1 MPTGKDLLKAAK
13 AEIREIQVAE
23 VKRIIDAPTNGEK
36 PIILDVREG
45 EEVAEGH
52 LPGAIALPR
61 GFLELRIE
69 TKIPDK
75 STPVIVYCAG
85 GNRSAFAA
93 RTLEEMGY
101 GDVQSMAGGFGK
113 WVEVGFTYEKPRSLT
128 QIQKQRY
135 SRHLLIP
142 EVGETGQLKLLDAKV
157 LLIGAGGLGA
167 PAALYL
173 AAAGVGTLGI
183 VDNDVVD
190 MSNLQRQVIHTNDRV
205 GKPKVE
211 SARATIAGLNPDVN
225 VVAHQLRLDVS
236 NAVDIFSQYDVVLD
250 GTDNF
255 ATRYLINDVCVHL
268 GKPNVHGSVYRFEG
282 QATVFAPK
290 RGGPCYRCLYPLP
303 PPPEL
308 APSCADAGV
317 LGILPGIVG
326 LLQATEVVKL
336 VLNQGNALIGRLVMF
351 DALKSTFREMR
362 LKRDP
367 DCPMCGE
374 RAVFKGFEMYEQ
386 FCSDTFRAAAAG

>member
-1 MPTGKDLLKAAK
+1 MPTGKDLLKAVR
-13 AEIREIQVAE
+13 AEIREIKVAD
-23 VKRIIDAPTNGEK
+23 VKRVVDAPGNGEK

-69 TKIPDK
+69 SKIPDK
-75 STPVIVYCAG
+75 STPVVVYCAG

-113 WVEVGFTYEKPRSLT
+113 WVEAGYAVVKPRSLT
-128 QIQKQRY
+128 QLQKQRY

-142 EVGETGQLKLLDAKV
+142 EVGEAGQLKLLDAKV

-225 VVAHQLRLDVS
+225 VVAHELRLDVS
-236 NAVDIFSQYDVVLD
+236 NAVDIFSKYDVILD

-290 RGGPCYRCLYPLP
+290 KGGPCYRCLYPLP

-326 LLQATEVVKL
+326 LLQSTEVVKL
-336 VLNQGNALIGRLVMF
+336 ILSAGNPLVGRLVMY
-351 DALKSTFREMR
+351 DALKGTFREMR
-362 LKRDP
+362 LQRDP
-367 DCPMCGE
+367 DCPMCGD
-374 RAVFKGFEMYEQ
+374 RAVFKGFEVYEQ
-386 FCSDTFRAAAAG
+386 FCSDTFRAAAG